1 MLTLDQLQPNQ
12 QARVLSLAGEPALVQ
27 RLYELGLY
35 EGETIELITFAPLGD
50 PVEIR
55 VGNTRL
61 SLRKREAAFI
71 TVELIE

>member
-71 TVELIE
+71 TVELV